1 MATIEIKRFK
11 YFSKVKKGMKMRSKL
26 AIACF
31 VLAVTCRAAVAG
43 AVDDCNP
50 GSPSTIILRA
60 CTEVIEG
67 SSFASD
73 QKALAYK
80 YRGIVRVS
88 AGAVQ
93 GAIADFTEAIR
104 LKPDAPTFAGR
115 GWAKFTD
122 RDYSGSIADYSE
134 AIRLSPTS
142 AGFYIERGHVN
153 IVAGKL
159 DDAIRDLTEALRLD
173 PKNPNAFNTRGFA
186 HFRKNDFA
194 EAQQDYD
201 AAIKISPFVAIFY
214 ANRGYLREA
223 QQRKQDAL
231 ADLRHALELDPSLV
245 EAMNA
250 VKRLEGPGATR
261 AESAR
266 RVQRGKQV
274 AEKSCGACHAVEDK
288 DVSQDK
294 KATPFRNLSR
304 RYTNLSLRAPIERAI
319 TVTHDA
325 MPPFN
330 LSSDDIDAV
339 IAYID
344 SFVTDR

>member
-1 MATIEIKRFK
+1 
-11 YFSKVKKGMKMRSKL
+11 MKSKL

-31 VLAVTCRAAVAG
+31 ALAMTCRGAVAG

-50 GSPSTIILRA
+50 GSPSAIILRA
-60 CTEVIEG
+60 CTEIIQSANFG
-67 SSFASD
+67 SD
-73 QKALAYK
+73 QKAVAYK
-80 YRGIVRVS
+80 FRGLVRLS

-93 GAIADFTEAIR
+93 PAIADFTEAIR
-104 LKPDAPTFAGR
+104 LKPDAATFAGR

-122 RDYSGSIADYSE
+122 RNLPGSIADYSE

-142 AGFYIERGHVN
+142 AGFYVERGHVN

-173 PKNPNAFNTRGFA
+173 PQNANAFNTRGFA
-186 HFRKNDFA
+186 HFKKGDFA
-194 EAQQDYD
+194 QAQGDYD

-231 ADLRHALELDPSLV
+231 ADLRHALDLDPSLV
-245 EAMNA
+245 EAISA
-250 VKRLEGPGATR
+250 LRRLEGAGATR

-266 RVQRGKQV
+266 RVRHGKQV
-274 AEKSCGACHAVEDK
+274 AEKSCGRCHAVGAK
-288 DVSQDK
+288 DVSRDK
-294 KATPFRNLSR
+294 NATEFRNMPR

-330 LSSDDIDAV
+330 LSSEEIDAV